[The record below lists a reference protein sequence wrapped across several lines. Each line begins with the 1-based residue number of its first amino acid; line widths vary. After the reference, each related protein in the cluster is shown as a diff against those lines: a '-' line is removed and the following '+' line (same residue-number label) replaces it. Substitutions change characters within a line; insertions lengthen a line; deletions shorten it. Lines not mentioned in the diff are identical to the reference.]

1 MKPLALLIAVVCST
15 AISFAQ
21 QDFPSSEEGWT
32 AYDAFNSVFLDSTK
46 YIYRD
51 HSLRERAVDR
61 WNGAA
66 AIWCQA
72 IYFDMAVNACRKA
85 QCEHDKARISL
96 YKDLVRHL
104 FEGEGK
110 QYSDFNFHDCNINT
124 GWFVYDDIMWWTC
137 ALGRA
142 YETFGRKEYLTL
154 AEESFLR
161 VWYGSPIVGDDG
173 SYADPSRGLGGGM
186 FWEWQPIDHPKAHRR
201 GDFRSACI
209 CFPTVIAACILSQN
223 VSKKHR
229 TSTLDHPT
237 SQSRAWYLAKAKEIY
252 SWTTSTLVK
261 NGRVADGIHGG
272 GPEWKDHL
280 YNQATFIGAS
290 CLLYRI
296 TKEKEYL
303 ENAKAGADYV
313 FHTMCREGLLPLE
326 TGIEQGIYAAIFAQY
341 MHELIY
347 NLGQTQY
354 LAPLRENIREGWRHR
369 DTHLGISDG
378 FFAAP
383 TQTDKV
389 IESYP
394 ASALPALM
402 LSIH

>member
-1 MKPLALLIAVVCST
+1 MKPLVLLLALVFPA
-15 AISFAQ
+15 AISLAQ
-21 QDFPSSEEGWT
+21 PSIPSAEEEW
-32 AYDAFNSVFLDSTK
+32 ASYDAFNNVFLDSTK

-72 IYFDMAVNACRKA
+72 IYFDMAVNAWRKA
-85 QCEHDKARISL
+85 HHMHEKARAAQ
-96 YKDLVRHL
+96 YKQLVQKL

-110 QYSDFNFHDCNINT
+110 QYSDFDFHNCNINT

-142 YETFGRKEYLTL
+142 YETFGKKEYLTL
-154 AEESFLR
+154 SEESFLR
-161 VWYGSPIVGDDG
+161 VWYGSQKVGDDG
-173 SYADPSRGLGGGM
+173 SYADPSKGLGGGM

-223 VSKKHR
+223 VPKKR
-229 TSTLDHPT
+229 KTSSEAHPT
-237 SQSRAWYLAKAKEIY
+237 SQSRAWYLSKAKEIY
-252 SWTTSTLVK
+252 AWATGTLVK
-261 NGRVADGIHGG
+261 DGRVADGIHGG
-272 GPEWKDHL
+272 GPEWHDHL

-296 TKEKEYL
+296 TGERSYL
-303 ENAKAGADYV
+303 QNALAGADYV
-313 FHTMCREGLLPLE
+313 FRKMCHEDLLPQE
-326 TGIEQGIYAAIFAQY
+326 TGIEQGIYGAIFAQY

-347 NLGQTQY
+347 SLGQTQY
-354 LAPLRENIREGWRHR
+354 LIPLQKNILEGWKHR
-369 DTHLGISDG
+369 DTMHGISDG
-378 FFAAP
+378 FFSSP
-383 TQTDKV
+383 TPSDKA

-402 LSIH
+402 LSIY